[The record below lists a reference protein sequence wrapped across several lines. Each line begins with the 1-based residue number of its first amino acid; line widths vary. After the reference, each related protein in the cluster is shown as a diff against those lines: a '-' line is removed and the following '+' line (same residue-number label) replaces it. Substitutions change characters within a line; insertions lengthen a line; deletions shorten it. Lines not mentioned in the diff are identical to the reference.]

1 MKDEHRLR
9 VFKNRVL
16 RNIFGAKRNEVTE
29 EWRRLH
35 NKELY
40 DTFLSQFIIG
50 VIKPRI
56 IRLAEH
62 VARIGRGEVHT
73 GLWWGNQRA

>member
-1 MKDEHRLR
+1 

-16 RNIFGAKRNEVTE
+16 RNIFGPKRDQVTG
-29 EWRRLH
+29 EWRTLL
-35 NKELY
+35 NNELY
-40 DTFLSQFIIG
+40 DMFSSSNIIR

-56 IRLAEH
+56 IKLAEH

-73 GLWWGNQRA
+73 GLWWGNLRT